1 MLTIILPTLN
11 EERVLRTTLERLRAL
26 TTIPFEV
33 VVSDGNSCDATR
45 EIAQE
50 FADHVIVYQGE
61 ARQTIANA
69 RNLGARVAKGDFLLF
84 IDADIELP
92 NIDRFLNEAL
102 AAFAAD
108 PELVAATVPVSVLKE
123 QETIRDQLLFGVVNL
138 VHQLNNNLL
147 GTGSAS
153 GEFQLIRRTAFE
165 QVGGFNDDLVAYEDW
180 DLFDRLGRIGKTRF
194 LTKRRAFHTGRR
206 AHKVGH
212 ARLLLTWIGNALWFK
227 LFRRAFSKEW
237 SPVR

>member
-26 TTIPFEV
+26 STIPFEV
-33 VVSDGNSCDATR
+33 VVSDGNSCDATI
-45 EIAQE
+45 EIAHE
-50 FADHVIVYQGE
+50 LADQVIVYQGK

-69 RNLGARVAKGDFLLF
+69 RNLGARHAKGDFFLF

-92 NIDRFLNEAL
+92 NIDQFLGEAL

-108 PELVAATVPVSVLKE
+108 PELVAATVPVSVLKG

-138 VHQLNNNLL
+138 VHHLNNNLL

-194 LTKRRAFHTGRR
+194 LTDHRAFHTGRR

-212 ARLLLTWIGNALWFK
+212 VRLLLTWIGNALWFK
-227 LFRRAFSKEW
+227 LFRKAFSKEW